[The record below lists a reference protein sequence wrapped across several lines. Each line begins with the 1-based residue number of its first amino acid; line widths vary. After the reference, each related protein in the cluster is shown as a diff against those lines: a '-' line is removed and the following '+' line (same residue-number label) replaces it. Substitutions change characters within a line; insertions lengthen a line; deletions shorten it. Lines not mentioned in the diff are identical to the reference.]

1 MEHKPTLKSSSPNVQ
16 ITEEKRISIG
26 KRVFIVGSNNFF
38 ERKELLCSKKFKKNR
53 EQRDEIVHLSYYNNF
68 LLRNKRLSI
77 AARYYYTRAPYG
89 DRIKVKA
96 SYDGVCIGDYG
107 LLKAT
112 IGVGTFGK
120 WPVIKNND
128 WQLII
133 TLDLEVNEKGYMHF
147 YVEYFE
153 RISPE
158 SFCFSD
164 NQLSY

>member
-1 MEHKPTLKSSSPNVQ
+1 MEHKQSHESSSPNSQ
-16 ITEEKRISIG
+16 TIEEKRISIG
-26 KRVFIVGSNNFF
+26 NQVFIVSDNNFF
-38 ERKELLCSKKFKKNR
+38 ERKELLCSKRFKRKK
-53 EQRDEIVHLSYYNNF
+53 EERDEIVHLSYYNNF
-68 LLRNKRLSI
+68 LVRNKRLSI
-77 AARYYYTRAPYG
+77 AARYYSTHAPYG

-96 SYDGVCIGDYG
+96 SYDGVCIGDFG

-133 TLDLEVNEKGYMHF
+133 KLDLETNEKGYMHF

-158 SFCFSD
+158 SFLFLK
-164 NQLSY
+164 NQSSH